1 MKNFEIIVKL
11 VIRKSDGKLLYAQGE
26 YDFANILFSFLT
38 SPLGGIVGLLRGSS
52 LGSIDALHNNVTDL
66 HWKYFVSEKAKDAI
80 AVPLLAPQYFD
91 LSKEIVPKRYV
102 SYYCY
107 YKPRDYN
114 VEGIGNKTFITNE
127 DYIRGLQH
135 KDCTLHPPIH
145 TTGYEGYVKGPRIY
159 MVTDDLVN
167 APLSPIK
174 LLHLLDRFETPF
186 EDLKEKVVTI
196 GIKEVV
202 KK

>member
-1 MKNFEIIVKL
+1 VKL

-38 SPLGGIVGLLRGSS
+38 SPLGGIVGLYRGSS
-52 LGSIDALHNNVTDL
+52 LGSIDALHSSVSVTDL
-66 HWKYFVSEKAKDAI
+66 DFYKYFVSVKAKDAI
-80 AVPLLAPQYFD
+80 AVPQLAPQYFD

-114 VEGIGNKTFITNE
+114 IEGIGYKTFITNK
-127 DYIRGLQH
+127 DYIIGLQQN
-135 KDCTLHPPIH
+135 DCTVDPH
-145 TTGYEGYVKGPRIY
+145 TPATTFEGYVKGPRIY
-159 MVTDDLVN
+159 MVTDDLVI
-167 APLSPIK
+167 APLSPIT